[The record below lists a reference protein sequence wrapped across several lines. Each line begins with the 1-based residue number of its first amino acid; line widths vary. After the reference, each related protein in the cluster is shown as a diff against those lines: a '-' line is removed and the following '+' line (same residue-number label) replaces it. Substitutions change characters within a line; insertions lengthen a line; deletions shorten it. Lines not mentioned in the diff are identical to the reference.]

1 MKNRIVNQKALLIFI
16 TYFKAMIFA
25 FTGGNVIWPLAEDSF
40 CNKYKLIDK
49 EKALEYYAL
58 GQSLPGTLSL
68 NTAILIGR
76 EVAGWRGV
84 IAAGAGNILPAF
96 LGMLLVIYLYN
107 IINGL
112 AFLQRAISGIR
123 AASIAVIAV
132 MAITI
137 IKRAKGV
144 LEWALVA
151 LAFVAVFVFKINIFL
166 VIIICGIIGIVGFN
180 FNKGE
185 PTKEDEL

>member
-1 MKNRIVNQKALLIFI
+1 MEEKTTNQKAFIIFI

-25 FTGGNVIWPLAEDSF
+25 FTGGNVVWPLVEDAF
-40 CNKYKLIDK
+40 CNKYKLIGR

-68 NTAILIGR
+68 NTALLIGR

-84 IAAGAGNILPAF
+84 VAAGAGNILPAF
-96 LGMLLVIYLYN
+96 FGMLLIIYLYTL
-107 IINGL
+107 ISGL
-112 AFLQRAISGIR
+112 AFLNRAISGIR
-123 AASIAVIAV
+123 AASVAIIAV

-144 LEWALVA
+144 LERAIVV
-151 LAFVAVFVFKINIFL
+151 LAFLAVFVFKINIFL
-166 VIIICGIIGIVGFN
+166 VIIICGIIGIIGFN
-180 FNKGE
+180 FSKSKT
-185 PTKEDEL
+185 TKED